1 MKIDLK
7 NIILENDKIIVE
19 NEEYDHNGQL
29 IETASEKYEKPL
41 PPGTIIDYDSEYIL
55 ILENNGYFCID
66 YSGSISYLDYD
77 WASDPRVQQIYSP
90 FKTEKEMYE
99 WIIHN
104 EHHQDA
110 LKKYYKK
117 SFFKK

>member
-1 MKIDLK
+1 MKVNLK
-7 NIILENDKIIVE
+7 NIVIEEGRIVVE
-19 NEEYDHNGQL
+19 NEEYDHNGIL
-29 IETASEKYEKPL
+29 IETPNEKYGHPL
-41 PPGTIIDYDSEYIL
+41 LPGTIIDYDSEYVL
-55 ILENNGYFCID
+55 ILDNNGYICLD
-66 YSGSISYLDYD
+66 YADSINYLDYD